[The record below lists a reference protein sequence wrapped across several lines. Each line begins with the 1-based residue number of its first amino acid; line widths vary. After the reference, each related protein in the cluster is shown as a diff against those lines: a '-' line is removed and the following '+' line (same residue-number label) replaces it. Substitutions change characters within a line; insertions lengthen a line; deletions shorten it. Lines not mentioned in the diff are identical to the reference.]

1 MNLRRRLSVAAI
13 SVTALTTLATA
24 TATAAPRQEHH
35 PGPRATGTASH
46 EATRK
51 AMDALV
57 AAGNPGVT
65 ARVTDAGGPWKAA
78 AGLGDIE
85 RETPRGADDHYRVA
99 SITKT
104 FVATVVLQLEAEGK
118 LDLDDTV
125 GSWLPGVVEGNGHDG
140 DRITIRQ
147 LLNHSSGIYDV
158 NTDPEYAR
166 KIFTKDFLEHRYDT
180 WTPAQMIAMAM
191 RHEPHNAPG
200 EGVLYSKT
208 NFLLAGLIIEKA
220 TGRAYG
226 DEIRRRII
234 NPLHLRGTRVPGT
247 ATTLPRPSARGYD
260 LLSGTPG
267 STLYD
272 TTELN
277 PSYAG
282 AAGEMISNSADLNR
296 FYSALLRGKLLP
308 KRQLSEMT
316 TTIPVHP
323 DVPQVRF
330 GLGLFS
336 FQLSCGIT
344 VWGHTGS
351 APGSSSVVVTTSDG
365 RHTLAAN
372 VNGDRNT
379 YTLQLV
385 EAEFCGA

>member
-1 MNLRRRLSVAAI
+1 MKLRRRLVAAAI
-13 SVTALTTLATA
+13 SVVTLTTPAATT
-24 TATAAPRQEHH
+24 TATAAPRQGEG
-35 PGPRATGTASH
+35 PGH

-51 AMDALV
+51 AMDAVV
-57 AAGNPGVT
+57 AGGAPGVT
-65 ARVTDAGGPWKAA
+65 ARVTGADGVWKAA
-78 AGLGDIE
+78 AGLGDLE
-85 RETPRGADDHYRVA
+85 RGTPRGDRDHYRVG

-140 DRITIRQ
+140 DRVTIRQ

-158 NTDPEYAR
+158 NADPEYAR
-166 KIFTKDFLEHRYDT
+166 KVFSKDFLEHRYDT
-180 WTPAQMIAMAM
+180 WTPARMIAMAM
-191 RHEPHNAPG
+191 RHAPHNQPG

-220 TGRAYG
+220 TGRPYG

-234 NPLHLRGTRVPGT
+234 DPLHLRGTRVPGT
-247 ATTLPRPSARGYD
+247 SPTLPRPSSRAYD
-260 LLSGTPG
+260 LLSGAPG
-267 STLYD
+267 GPLHD

-282 AAGEMISNSADLNR
+282 AAGEMISNGKDLNR
-296 FYSALLRGKLLP
+296 FYTALLTGKLLP
-308 KRQLSEMT
+308 KRQLDAMRT
-316 TTIPVHP
+316 TVQVHP
-323 DVPQVRF
+323 DVPHIRF
-330 GLGLFS
+330 GLGIGS
-336 FQLSCGIT
+336 YRLSCGIT

-351 APGSSSVVVTTSDG
+351 ALGSSSVAVTSADG

-372 VNGDRNT
+372 ANGDR
-379 YTLQLV
+379 YTSTMALV
-385 EAEFCGA
+385 DAEYCGT

>member
-1 MNLRRRLSVAAI
+1 MNLRRRLTAAAI
-13 SVTALTTLATA
+13 SAVVVATVTAT
-24 TATAAPRQEHH
+24 TATAAPRQDQQPRQDQR
-35 PGPRATGTASH
+35 PGH

-51 AMDALV
+51 AMDAVV
-57 AAGNPGVT
+57 AGGAPGVT
-65 ARVTDAGGPWKAA
+65 ARVTDADGVWKAA

-85 RETPRGADDHYRVA
+85 RGTPRGERDHYRVG

-140 DRITIRQ
+140 DRVTIRR

-158 NTDPEYAR
+158 NADPEYAR
-166 KIFTKDFLEHRYDT
+166 KIFSTDFLQHRYDT

-191 RHEPHNAPG
+191 RHAPHNQPG

-208 NFLLAGLIIEKA
+208 NYLLAGLIIEKA
-220 TGRAYG
+220 TGRPYG
-226 DEIRRRII
+226 DEIRRRVI
-234 NPLHLRGTRVPGT
+234 NPLRLRGTRVPGT
-247 ATTLPRPSARGYD
+247 SPTLPRPSSRAYD
-260 LLSGTPG
+260 LLSGAPG
-267 STLYD
+267 GTLHD

-282 AAGEMISNSADLNR
+282 AAGEMISNGADLNR
-296 FYSALLRGKLLP
+296 FYTALLTGKLLP
-308 KRQLSEMT
+308 KRQLDAMK

-323 DVPQVRF
+323 DVPRIRF
-330 GLGLFS
+330 GLGLVS
-336 FQLSCGIT
+336 YRLSCGVT

-351 APGSSSVVVTTSDG
+351 APGSSSVAVTSADG

-372 VNGDRNT
+372 ANGDRLT
-379 YTLQLV
+379 STMALV
-385 EAEFCGA
+385 DAEYCGT